1 MNLKS
6 LTIVNL
12 DSYAQ
17 ITELNSLDLLKINT
31 EGFDT
36 KVLNSAP
43 QTIQRLQPVILW
55 NINHKV
61 PMTCST
67 FYKHKTD

>member
-12 DSYAQ
+12 DSFAQ

-43 QTIQRLQPVILW
+43 QTIRRLQPVILW
-55 NINHKV
+55 NTSQTLKMI
-61 PMTCST
+61 CST
-67 FYKHKTD
+67 FYKYKTS